1 VSEQYSYSMKVR
13 LCPWCRG
20 PAGYALS
27 CAMCSNDNR
36 TGNGLAAR
44 ASGSNPADVG
54 STPTSPATYVNADT
68 LEPVTEDWWPEVTHG
83 MQVRRTPGEDGAVG
97 SGSPEAVQ

>member
-1 VSEQYSYSMKVR
+1 MK
-13 LCPWCRG
+13 
-20 PAGYALS
+20 
-27 CAMCSNDNR
+27 
-36 TGNGLAAR
+36 GLGLLAWAA
-44 ASGSNPADVG
+44 G
-54 STPTSPATYVNADT
+54 STPAEVGSIPTAPATYVNADT